1 MNNKKST
8 RSRNWTFVLYPESMP
23 SNWQAIIDELHIEY
37 VVSPL
42 HDKDLNADG
51 ELKKAHYHV
60 LLLFGGVKSYE
71 QVLNITDELN
81 CPIPQQCHNSKAL
94 VRYMAHLD
102 NPDKMQYDISDI
114 KGYGGVDVAELLKPT
129 SSERYSLIKEMITFV
144 KEENITEYK
153 DLVDY
158 AMFNRFDD
166 WLPLLADN
174 CTYMLGQYIKSNR
187 HSQNRSANYE
197 EKN

>member
-1 MNNKKST
+1 MNDKKST
-8 RSRNWTFVLYPESMP
+8 RTRNWTIVLYPESMP
-23 SNWQAIIDELHIEY
+23 DKWQDVLNDLHIEY
-37 VVSPL
+37 ILSPL
-42 HDKDLNADG
+42 HDKDINGNG
-51 ELKKAHYHV
+51 ELKKAHYHL

-71 QVLNITDELN
+71 QVLEITNKLN
-81 CPIPQQCHNSKAL
+81 APIPQKCHNAKAM

-102 NPDKMQYDISDI
+102 NPDKAQYDMSDI

-129 SSERYSLIKEMITFV
+129 SSERYSLIREMIIFV

-158 AMFNRFDD
+158 AMMNRFED

-174 CTYMLGQYIKSNR
+174 CTYMLGQYIRSNR
-187 HSQNRSANYE
+187 HSQKLSE
-197 EKN
+197 CTE